1 MYQKDVNRITFNVER
16 YDSEDDMFKDVAKVL
31 QILTKNDEI
40 CTFEYEDVGIYIL
53 QPNYQNEEFG
63 DLYPYWMTPDDY
75 EDFVFQKEYKEES
88 EEEHNEE
95 PKDEE

>member
-16 YDSEDDMFKDVAKVL
+16 YDSEDDMFKDVARVL

-53 QPNYQNEEFG
+53 QHNYQNEEFG

-75 EDFVFQKEYKEES
+75 EDYIFSKEKS